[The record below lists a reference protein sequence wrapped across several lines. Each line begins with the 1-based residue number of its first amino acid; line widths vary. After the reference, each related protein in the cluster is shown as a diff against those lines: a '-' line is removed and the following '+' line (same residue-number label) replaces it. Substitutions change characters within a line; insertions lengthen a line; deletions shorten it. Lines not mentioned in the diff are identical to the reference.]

1 MSKVV
6 REPRRWSFWFIA
18 SLCLNFFLIGV
29 IVMGLIV
36 ARNRSIAAAVSG
48 GAAGGMRPEIVL
60 QLLPRSGAIK
70 MCAVLGERMGEFRR
84 LGRDV
89 VDARRAMFKTF
100 RKEPFDETAF
110 RDATARIAAAETAVV
125 RERQTTT
132 AELVTRLTPDE
143 RRHFSRQVVR
153 RFMSLR
159 RQHAPAQGRG
169 TLASMC
175 KELGVDA
182 ATLPQQ

>member
-1 MSKVV
+1 MSEAV

-70 MCAVLGERMGEFRR
+70 P
-84 LGRDV
+84 
-89 VDARRAMFKTF
+89 ARRFPLS
-100 RKEPFDETAF
+100 R
-110 RDATARIAAAETAVV
+110 ARPQPAPRSACK
-125 RERQTTT
+125 R
-132 AELVTRLTPDE
+132 
-143 RRHFSRQVVR
+143 SRSAG
-153 RFMSLR
+153 RF
-159 RQHAPAQGRG
+159 
-169 TLASMC
+169 
-175 KELGVDA
+175 
-182 ATLPQQ
+182 